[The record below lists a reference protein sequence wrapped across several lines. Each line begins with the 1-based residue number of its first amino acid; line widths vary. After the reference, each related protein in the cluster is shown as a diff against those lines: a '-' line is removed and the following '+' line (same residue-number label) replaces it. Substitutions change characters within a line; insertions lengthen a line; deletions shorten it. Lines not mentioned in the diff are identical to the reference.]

1 MGWQEGNL
9 ERGASIQRN
18 LAGLQNIAKMQIDT
32 ALARREQ
39 ELERQKL
46 ELEKRKARS
55 DTLLDWM
62 SLANQAYQAGEDR
75 KNRVE
80 TATAPIRETDR
91 LSKEMY
97 GWTPE
102 SGTSFAEWKARKDRE
117 AELGLYDEQLRRQL
131 EYIDLLRKRGFDS
144 GAVDGISFGTHN
156 PYTDGG
162 LSRTFLEDLNW
173 GLKTDTEEV
182 FARIGIESGLDRLF
196 VQTEEAGQYP
206 GGTMWFRSESAID
219 PKRALEWLRDND
231 PNNPTWKE
239 IKDPNE
245 LTEKQYRN
253 SINAVMRDRY
263 IDDFL
268 ANFELDLQ
276 QLRMINPGR
285 VNSVMQMLEET
296 FKRRFPG
303 EKYVPDQTG
312 DEAQP
317 GAAGEDQTSGVF
329 DKIGNAIKKYFAGPE
344 ELRQNPSE
352 PIPNVLGDIG
362 ANTLRH
368 QPGAQRVH
376 PQPTDRW
383 QNALRS
389 LQQNIPSLLA
399 RENRD
404 IAWGGN
410 FLRMN
415 KTNAEDW
422 EKFTELLGMI
432 QRIPEGTRIA
442 DPLEADVL
450 AAALE
455 DIMTENPNGFL
466 LNHSDLNLYHKKI
479 KNLLERLGL

>member
-32 ALARREQ
+32 ALARRDQ

-46 ELEKRKARS
+46 ELAKQQARS
-55 DTLLDWM
+55 DALLDWM

-91 LSKEMY
+91 LSKDMY

-117 AELGLYDEQLRRQL
+117 AELGLYDEQLKRQL
-131 EYIDLLRKRGFDS
+131 EYLDLLRKRGFDS
-144 GAVDGISFGTHN
+144 GTVDGMTFGTHN

-253 SINAVMRDRY
+253 SINAVMRERY
-263 IDDFL
+263 IDNFL
-268 ANFELDLQ
+268 ANFDLDLQ

-285 VNSVMQMLEET
+285 VDRVVQMLEDT
-296 FKRRFPG
+296 FRRRFPG
-303 EKYVPDQTG
+303 DKYTPPAAAPSPQATAVAQAPAPAPAPYKPLNQREKGQGLADAATNASEVLSALKTMIPELTRTFG
-312 DEAQP
+312 DTSSSRS
-317 GAAGEDQTSGVF
+317 AA
-329 DKIGNAIKKYFAGPE
+329 I
-344 ELRQNPSE
+344 
-352 PIPNVLGDIG
+352 
-362 ANTLRH
+362 
-368 QPGAQRVH
+368 
-376 PQPTDRW
+376 
-383 QNALRS
+383 QNAPWI
-389 LQQNIPSLLA
+389 QI
-399 RENRD
+399 
-404 IAWGGN
+404 I
-410 FLRMN
+410 
-415 KTNAEDW
+415 
-422 EKFTELLGMI
+422 EL
-432 QRIPEGTRIA
+432 
-442 DPLEADVL
+442 
-450 AAALE
+450 
-455 DIMTENPNGFL
+455 
-466 LNHSDLNLYHKKI
+466 I
-479 KNLLERLGL
+479 KRVNNLERLTPEEATEFTALGKDALDFVMTATARDRLRTLLEKMR